1 MDINLLPSRI
11 EDLKQ
16 QCGKTSAP
24 KFLGFLTASELAVAL
39 NCLKNCSGYAFC
51 GGYDGAERTVL
62 AFLPDWCEQPQYPI
76 SAFTFTYRA
85 CDSLT
90 HRDFLGALM
99 ALGIARETV
108 GDILVGEGKAVVFV
122 LSDVAKFVLT
132 QIDKIGN
139 VGVKITQGFS
149 EPLPQNSK
157 KQSFTT
163 TVASTR
169 LDCVVSALCGIS
181 RKEASNKISDG
192 FVAVN
197 SVCILKPTANVSADS
212 KVAVRQSGKFEITSC
227 DEYSKK
233 GRIIL
238 KYNKYV

>member
-1 MDINLLPSRI
+1 MDINFLPARI

-16 QCGKTSAP
+16 QCDKTSSP
-24 KFLGFLTASELAVAL
+24 KFLGFLTASELAAAL
-39 NCLKNCSGYAFC
+39 NCLKNSNSHAFF
-51 GGYDGAERTVL
+51 GGYEGAERTML
-62 AFLPDWCEQPQYPI
+62 AFLPHWCKQPQYPI
-76 SAFTFTYRA
+76 TAFTFTYRA
-85 CDSLT
+85 CDSLI

-108 GDILVGEGKAVVFV
+108 GDILVGRGEAVVFV
-122 LSDVAKFVLT
+122 SNDVAKFVST
-132 QIDKIGN
+132 QISKIGN

-157 KQSFTT
+157 KQSFVA

-197 SVCILKPTANVSADS
+197 SVCISKPTANISADS
-212 KVAVRQSGKFEITSC
+212 KITVRQSGKFEIMSC